1 MNSEFPSS
9 DTPASGTPNGDTLS
23 SDTLNSGAQNSGAQ
37 NSGALN
43 IEPALKA
50 LAAALHGEGPAVELS
65 VGGDG
70 QLVVGHLETPG
81 CDDAVAVVRTSGS
94 TGAPKATVLTVESLA
109 ASSMAT
115 ALALK
120 GEGQWLLA
128 LPVQYVAGI
137 QVLVRSLFAGTRPW
151 VMDMS
156 RGFTPEAFRAGA
168 QELTD
173 KIRFTSLVPTQLQRL
188 LEDPSPETLAVLRRF
203 NAILLGGAPAPA
215 SLLSA
220 ARDAGVR
227 VITTYGSAESC
238 GGCVY
243 DGFPLEGVSVR
254 VEADG
259 RILLGGDT
267 IAAGYLEAPDEAGA
281 TFFEEDGVRWYRTS
295 DLGSIDEDGRLTVH
309 GRADDVIITGGIKVS
324 AAHVQEE
331 LEKSDAVTA
340 AFVAGVPSAEWG
352 QAVAAYVALAGS
364 GSGAPQPGG
373 SAASGDH
380 AVVLEREW
388 HRTLGILA
396 PKTVLAASSLLML
409 PNGKPDRL
417 AMAAE
422 LNALHQGK

>member
-1 MNSEFPSS
+1 MSTEPTGSS
-9 DTPASGTPNGDTLS
+9 S
-23 SDTLNSGAQNSGAQ
+23 SNTQITGAP
-37 NSGALN
+37 N

-65 VGGDG
+65 VDGDG
-70 QLVVGHLETPG
+70 HLVVGHVDTPG

-94 TGAPKATVLTVESLA
+94 TGIPKATVLTVESLA
-109 ASSMAT
+109 ASSMST

-156 RGFTPEAFRAGA
+156 GGFTPEAFTAA
-168 QELTD
+168 ALELTD

-188 LEDPSPETLAVLRRF
+188 LDAPSPDTLAVLRRF

-215 SLLSA
+215 PLLA
-220 ARDAGVR
+220 AAADAGVR
-227 VITTYGSAESC
+227 VVTTYGSAESS

-254 VEADG
+254 VEPDG

-267 IAAGYLEAPDEAGA
+267 IAAGYLEAPDEANA

-295 DLGSIDEDGRLTVH
+295 DLGSIDHDGRLTVL

-324 AAHVQEE
+324 AARVQEE
-331 LEKSDAVTA
+331 LEKSDAVAA
-340 AFVAGVPSAEWG
+340 AFVTGVPSAEWG
-352 QAVAAYVALAGS
+352 QAVAAYVALAGE
-364 GSGAPQPGG
+364 GPGTGAGTAAGAVG
-373 SAASGDH
+373 SASGRDY
-380 AVVLEREW
+380 AVVLEQEW

-396 PKTVLAASSLLML
+396 PKTVLAANALLML

>member
-1 MNSEFPSS
+1 MS
-9 DTPASGTPNGDTLS
+9 
-23 SDTLNSGAQNSGAQ
+23 NSGP
-37 NSGALN
+37 LN
-43 IEPALKA
+43 IEPALTA
-50 LAAALHGEGPAVELS
+50 LAAALHGEGPAVEIS
-65 VGGDG
+65 IGDDG
-70 QLVVGHLETPG
+70 ALMVGHVETPG

-156 RGFTPEAFRAGA
+156 NGFTPEAFTEAAG
-168 QELTD
+168 ELTD

-188 LEDPSPETLAVLRRF
+188 LDNPSPETLAVLRRF
-203 NAILLGGAPAPA
+203 NAVLLGGAPAPA
-215 SLLSA
+215 SLLAA
-220 ARDAGVR
+220 AREAGVR
-227 VITTYGSAESC
+227 VITTYGSAESS

-254 VEADG
+254 VEPDG

-267 IAAGYLEAPDEAGA
+267 IAAGYLESPESTD

-295 DLGSIDEDGRLTVH
+295 DLGSIDDDGRLTVL
-309 GRADDVIITGGIKVS
+309 GRADDVIITGGVKLS
-324 AAHVQEE
+324 AARVQEE
-331 LEKSDAVTA
+331 LEKSDGVAA
-340 AFVAGVPSAEWG
+340 AFVAGVPSTEWG
-352 QAVAAYVALAGS
+352 QAVAAYVALADPAP
-364 GSGAPQPGG
+364 GAD
-373 SAASGDH
+373 AGDA
-380 AVVLEREW
+380 AVVLEQEW
-388 HRTLGILA
+388 HRTLGVLA
-396 PKTVLAASSLLML
+396 PKTVLAASRLLML

-417 AMAAE
+417 AMTAE
-422 LNALHQGK
+422 LKARHQGK

>member
-1 MNSEFPSS
+1 MSTEP
-9 DTPASGTPNGDTLS
+9 T
-23 SDTLNSGAQNSGAQ
+23 GAPGNTTQTGAP
-37 NSGALN
+37 N

-65 VGGDG
+65 VDGDG
-70 QLVVGHLETPG
+70 QLVVGHVETPG

-94 TGAPKATVLTVESLA
+94 TGTPKATILTVESLA
-109 ASSMAT
+109 ASSMST

-156 RGFTPEAFRAGA
+156 GGFTPEAFTAA
-168 QELTD
+168 ALELTD

-188 LEDPSPETLAVLRRF
+188 LHEPSPDTMAVLRRF
-203 NAILLGGAPAPA
+203 NAILLGGAPA
-215 SLLSA
+215 SA
-220 ARDAGVR
+220 ALLAAAADAGVR
-227 VITTYGSAESC
+227 VVTTYGSAESS

-243 DGFPLEGVSVR
+243 NGFPLEGVSVR

-267 IAAGYLEAPDEAGA
+267 IAAGYLETPDEGSA
-281 TFFEEDGVRWYRTS
+281 TFFEEDGVRWFRTS
-295 DLGSIDEDGRLTVH
+295 DLGSINDDGRLTVL
-309 GRADDVIITGGIKVS
+309 GRADDVIISGGIKVS

-352 QAVAAYVALAGS
+352 QAVAAYVAVAGS
-364 GSGAPQPGG
+364 GPEQDPAETGG
-373 SAASGDH
+373 SLGSRDH
-380 AVVLEREW
+380 AVVLEQEW

-396 PKTVLAASSLLML
+396 PKTVLAAPSLLML

>member
-1 MNSEFPSS
+1 MN
-9 DTPASGTPNGDTLS
+9 TPAKAAGPINV
-23 SDTLNSGAQNSGAQ
+23 
-37 NSGALN
+37 
-43 IEPALKA
+43 EPALTA

-65 VGGDG
+65 IGEDG
-70 QLVVGHLETPG
+70 ALVVGHLETPG

-156 RGFTPEAFRAGA
+156 HGFTPEAFTAAA

-188 LEDPSPETLAVLRRF
+188 LDAPSPETLAALRRF
-203 NAILLGGAPAPA
+203 NAVLLGGAPAPA
-215 SLLSA
+215 SLLAA
-220 ARDAGVR
+220 AREAGVR

-254 VEADG
+254 VEEDG

-267 IAAGYLEAPDEAGA
+267 IAAGYLESPESTD

-295 DLGSIDEDGRLTVH
+295 DLGSIDDDGRLTVL
-309 GRADDVIITGGIKVS
+309 GRADDVIITGGVKVS

-331 LEKSDAVTA
+331 LEKSDGVAA

-352 QAVAAYVALAGS
+352 QAVAAYIALADPAPDAAP
-364 GSGAPQPGG
+364 GAE
-373 SAASGDH
+373 AGDT
-380 AVVLEREW
+380 AVVLEQHW
-388 HRTLGILA
+388 HRTLGVLA
-396 PKTVLAASSLLML
+396 PKTVLAASGLLML

-417 AMAAE
+417 AMTAE
-422 LNALHQGK
+422 LKARHQGK

>member
-1 MNSEFPSS
+1 MNSGP
-9 DTPASGTPNGDTLS
+9 
-23 SDTLNSGAQNSGAQ
+23 LNV
-37 NSGALN
+37 
-43 IEPALKA
+43 EPALKA

-65 VGGDG
+65 VGSDG
-70 QLVVGHLETPG
+70 ALVVGHVETPG

-128 LPVQYVAGI
+128 LPVEYVAGI

-156 RGFTPEAFRAGA
+156 RGFTPEAFTEAA
-168 QELTD
+168 LELTD
-173 KIRFTSLVPTQLQRL
+173 RIRFTSLVPTQLQRL
-188 LEDPSPETLAVLRRF
+188 LHEPSPETLAALRRF
-203 NAILLGGAPAPA
+203 NAVLLGGAPAPA
-215 SLLSA
+215 SLLAA

-227 VITTYGSAESC
+227 VITTYGSAETS

-267 IAAGYLEAPDEAGA
+267 IAAGYLEAPESTE

-295 DLGSIDEDGRLTVH
+295 DLGSIDDDGRLTVL
-309 GRADDVIITGGIKVS
+309 GRADDVIITGGMKVS
-324 AAHVQEE
+324 AAQVQEE
-331 LEKSDAVTA
+331 LEKSDGVAA

-352 QAVAAYVALAGS
+352 QAVAAYVALAESARGTEAED
-364 GSGAPQPGG
+364 APR
-373 SAASGDH
+373 SRDH
-380 AVVLEREW
+380 GVVLHQEW
-388 HRTLGILA
+388 RRTLGILA

-417 AMAAE
+417 AMTAE
-422 LNALHQGK
+422 LNALHEGK

>member
-1 MNSEFPSS
+1 MSTEPTGSS
-9 DTPASGTPNGDTLS
+9 S
-23 SDTLNSGAQNSGAQ
+23 SNTQTTGAP
-37 NSGALN
+37 N

-65 VGGDG
+65 VDGDG
-70 QLVVGHLETPG
+70 HLVVGHVDTPG

-94 TGAPKATVLTVESLA
+94 TGTPKATVLTVESLA
-109 ASSMAT
+109 ASSMST

-156 RGFTPEAFRAGA
+156 GGFTPEAFTAA
-168 QELTD
+168 ALELTD

-188 LEDPSPETLAVLRRF
+188 LDAPSPDTLAALRRF

-215 SLLSA
+215 PLLAA

-227 VITTYGSAESC
+227 VVTTYGSAESS

-254 VEADG
+254 VEPDG

-267 IAAGYLEAPDEAGA
+267 IAAGYLEAPDEANA

-295 DLGSIDEDGRLTVH
+295 DLGSIDDDGRLTVL

-331 LEKSDAVTA
+331 LEKSDAVAA

-352 QAVAAYVALAGS
+352 QAVAAYVALAAE
-364 GSGAPQPGG
+364 GAGTG
-373 SAASGDH
+373 AGTTAEAAGPALSRDH
-380 AVVLEREW
+380 AVVLEQEW

-396 PKTVLAASSLLML
+396 PKTVLAASALLML

>member
-1 MNSEFPSS
+1 MNSGP
-9 DTPASGTPNGDTLS
+9 
-23 SDTLNSGAQNSGAQ
+23 LNV
-37 NSGALN
+37 
-43 IEPALKA
+43 EPALKA

-65 VGGDG
+65 VGSDG
-70 QLVVGHLETPG
+70 ALLVGHVETPG

-128 LPVQYVAGI
+128 LPVEYVAGI

-156 RGFTPEAFRAGA
+156 RGFTPEAFTEAA
-168 QELTD
+168 LELTD
-173 KIRFTSLVPTQLQRL
+173 RIRFTSLVPTQLQRL
-188 LEDPSPETLAVLRRF
+188 LDEPSPETLAVLRRF
-203 NAILLGGAPAPA
+203 NAVLLGGAPAPA
-215 SLLSA
+215 SLLAA

-227 VITTYGSAESC
+227 VITTYGSAETS

-243 DGFPLEGVSVR
+243 DGFPLEGVSLR
-254 VEADG
+254 VEGDG

-267 IAAGYLEAPDEAGA
+267 IAAGYLEAPESTE

-295 DLGSIDEDGRLTVH
+295 DLGRIGEDGRLTVL
-309 GRADDVIITGGIKVS
+309 GRADDVIITGGMKVS
-324 AAHVQEE
+324 AAHVQDE
-331 LEKSDAVTA
+331 LVKSDGVAA

-352 QAVAAYVALAGS
+352 QAVAAYVALAES
-364 GSGAPQPGG
+364 ARGAEAGDALP
-373 SAASGDH
+373 SRDH
-380 AVVLEREW
+380 AVVLQQEW
-388 HRTLGILA
+388 RRTLGILA
-396 PKTVLAASSLLML
+396 PKTVLAASSLPLL

-417 AMAAE
+417 AMTAE
-422 LNALHQGK
+422 LNALHEGK

>member
-1 MNSEFPSS
+1 MN
-9 DTPASGTPNGDTLS
+9 
-23 SDTLNSGAQNSGAQ
+23 
-37 NSGALN
+37 ALN

-65 VGGDG
+65 VGSDG
-70 QLVVGHLETPG
+70 ALVVGHVETPG

-128 LPVQYVAGI
+128 LPVEYVAGI

-156 RGFTPEAFRAGA
+156 RGFTPEAFTEAA
-168 QELTD
+168 LELTD

-188 LEDPSPETLAVLRRF
+188 LDNPSPETLAVLRRF
-203 NAILLGGAPAPA
+203 NAVLLGGAPAPA
-215 SLLSA
+215 SLLAA

-227 VITTYGSAESC
+227 VITTYGSAETS

-254 VEADG
+254 VEGDG

-267 IAAGYLEAPDEAGA
+267 IAAGYLEAPESTE

-295 DLGSIDEDGRLTVH
+295 DLGSIGDDGRLTVL
-309 GRADDVIITGGIKVS
+309 GRADDVIITGGMKVS

-331 LEKSDAVTA
+331 LEKSDGVTA

-364 GSGAPQPGG
+364 ARGAEAEGAPH
-373 SAASGDH
+373 SGDH
-380 AVVLEREW
+380 AVVLQREW
-388 HRTLGILA
+388 RRTLGILA

-417 AMAAE
+417 AMTAE
-422 LNALHQGK
+422 LSALHQGK